1 MASDRPDAIVIGTG
15 PNGLAAANVLAD
27 AGWEVVVL
35 EANEQPGGACRSGAL
50 TEPGFVHD
58 LFSSFYPLGAAS
70 PAMRALDLERHGL
83 RWRNAPLV
91 VAHPAPDGSCAVL
104 SRDLDETAASLDAFA
119 AGDGDAW
126 RRLAGL
132 WERVGE
138 PVLETLMSPFPPVE
152 GAARLVRRL
161 GVRGLLS
168 FGRFAMLPVRRLGQ
182 EAFRG
187 EGGRRLLAG
196 NALHADLSPDMP
208 GGAVYG
214 WVLCGLGQGV
224 GFPVPEGGAG
234 RLTGA
239 LLARMRLAGAELRC
253 GQRVTAIDVE
263 DGRAVGVRTADGTR
277 LGARRAVLADVG
289 APALYRELLPDHVVP
304 ARLRAD
310 LERFQYDSS
319 TVKVDWALDG
329 PIPWSAAD
337 ARRAGTVHVSDSVDT
352 MADSYVHLASKRIPD
367 RPFLV
372 MGQYAAFDPSRQPP
386 GKETAWAYTHVPQD
400 VRADAG
406 PDGLQGRWDDEEA
419 ARFADRME
427 AEVEALA
434 PGFGRLIRARHIFTP
449 LTMQAENAN
458 LVGGALNGGT
468 TQIHQQLV
476 FRPTVGLG
484 RPETPIPGLYLASA
498 SAHPGGGV
506 HGACGTNAARAA
518 LAGGPASWAVRRLA
532 SR

>member
-1 MASDRPDAIVIGTG
+1 MAADRPDAIVIGAG

-27 AGWEVVVL
+27 GGWEVVVL
-35 EANEQPGGACRSGAL
+35 EANEQAGGACRSGAL

-58 LFSSFYPLGAAS
+58 LFSSFYPLGASS
-70 PAMRALDLERHGL
+70 PALRALDLERHGL
-83 RWRNAPLV
+83 RWRHAPLV
-91 VAHPAPDGSCAVL
+91 VAHPASDGSCAVL
-104 SRDLDETAASLDAFA
+104 SRDLDETASSLDAFA
-119 AGDGDAW
+119 PGDGDAW
-126 RRLAGL
+126 RRLAEL

-138 PVLETLMSPFPPVE
+138 AFLETLMSPFPPLR

-161 GVRGLLS
+161 GLPGLLN
-168 FGRFAMLPVRRLGQ
+168 FGRFSMLPVRRLGQ

-196 NALHADLSPDMP
+196 NALHADLSPDTP
-208 GGAVYG
+208 GGALFG
-214 WVLCGLGQGV
+214 WVLSGLGQGV
-224 GFPVPEGGAG
+224 GYPVPEGGAG
-234 RLTGA
+234 RLSGA
-239 LLARMRLAGAELRC
+239 LLARMRLAGVELRC
-253 GQRVTAIDVE
+253 GQRVAGIDVQ
-263 DGRAVGVRTADGTR
+263 DGRAAGVVMADGSR
-277 LGARRAVLADVG
+277 VGARRAVLADVG
-289 APALYRELLPDHVVP
+289 APALYRELLPDHAVP

-310 LERFQYDSS
+310 LERFQYDSA

-329 PIPWSAAD
+329 PIPWSATD
-337 ARRAGTVHVSDSVDT
+337 ARRAGTIHVSDSVDSL
-352 MADSYVHLASKRIPD
+352 ARQAAHLAEQRIPD

-372 MGQYAAFDPSRQPP
+372 MGQYAAYDPSRQPP
-386 GKETAWAYTHVPQD
+386 GKETAWAYTHVPQT

-406 PDGLQGRWDDEEA
+406 PDGLQGRWDDEES

-434 PGFGRLIRARHIFTP
+434 PGFTRLIRARHIFNP
-449 LTMQAENAN
+449 VTMQAENAN

-468 TQIHQQLV
+468 SQIHQQLV
-476 FRPTVGLG
+476 LRPTPGLA

-518 LAGGPASWAVRRLA
+518 LAGGPACWAVRRLA
-532 SR
+532 GR